1 MKQGL
6 FQNIIRLGFIL
17 LFSVTAFGQ
26 TDLVRWNNIN
36 YTPSLVV
43 SNITASSITVAGGV
57 SLSHE
62 NWGNNANFFQTGSWP
77 SAGIDV
83 SKYIEFTVS
92 PATGYQIN
100 LDKFNF
106 FYRAQGLSQNFEVR
120 YSKDNF
126 ATYFTSIGNTSALTD
141 WTSVSASIG
150 SANPIIP
157 GQTLRIRIYVFNT
170 WNNFHIKRL
179 LNTNA
184 STNYSQTPTITGT
197 VSAAVTGAPTD
208 LGITKTMNNLTPSPG
223 NNVVFT
229 IGVNNLGPNMASGA
243 SVTDQLPP
251 GFTYVSNTASVGSY
265 NSGTGIWTIG
275 NLANSASATL
285 QITAQMQAAGPHTN
299 TATVSHYGS
308 DPVSANNT
316 ASVTPT
322 NVCSGCTHTVSGGT
336 IIVNSGET
344 YCLHSGSWSGG
355 VRLNAG
361 GVICIAQGATFNVAY
376 IIDDS
381 AVNGTIINRG
391 TVSQFPMYNNTTHTA
406 TIENYGTFATST
418 IQNFAGTLTNYGT
431 VMVSGGFSTPN
442 PSGGGEIHNYGNLV
456 ANNIHFYDATFTNYN
471 DAVFTTTT
479 SVNVYSGYW
488 DNRLGGAVYLN
499 GNNVNFT
506 GGLDNSGYWEFE
518 RISSLS
524 STLNNYGQMKVY
536 NTASNISSTTYLTND
551 DLLEFINVPEI
562 QYNGP
567 MLTNNGTIT
576 VTHGTTGNFK
586 MNQAINQVFNN
597 GLIVVSGQFEQ
608 NAAGSLLVNNCTIEA
623 RHFFIGNGEAR
634 NNGLIWAKG
643 TAAGQGLAVQ
653 GLASILKNAA
663 TGHIRGTNFTNS
675 GEISGYGGFYFTGT
689 TNMNTGGSF
698 IGDEPNSI
706 LFYDASQTG
715 DNIFD
720 TPGGTVTNVIR
731 PDSMIPYDTSTYDCI
746 APPSVAGYPPTTAEF
761 YTILCEEPDTVL
773 IPLENYVEPHAPV
786 DNISFTVLYNTVRL
800 FEYNNQTNPTNNS
813 TNLTISGKGTFT
825 ANTTTG
831 VITFVPN
838 PTFTSGTVEAEYRVS
853 NERAGDP
860 IVYPSP
866 RTKIT
871 ITFILIDLPPLGIE
885 TGTNPVC
892 TNQTVTLS
900 NEISGGVWESSNE
913 AVATVNE
920 AGVVTGVAPGTATIS
935 YTVTEESCEDTVEQV
950 ITVESCVSGG
960 MLITNPHIRQ
970 RAK

>member
-6 FQNIIRLGFIL
+6 FQNIIRLGVVL
-17 LFSVTAFGQ
+17 LFLVISAVSWGQ
-26 TDLVRWNNIN
+26 TDLVRWNGASDGFGPT
-36 YTPSLVV
+36 YLVSNFSA
-43 SNITASSITVAGGV
+43 SNITNHGGGT
-57 SLSHE
+57 LT
-62 NWGNNANFFQTGSWP
+62 NNGQWNQHFQTGSWP
-77 SAGIDV
+77 NPQQNGGYLNESRYVQFTITPDANY
-83 SKYIEFTVS
+83 KIE
-92 PATGYQIN
+92 
-100 LDKFNF
+100 
-106 FYRAQGLSQNFEVR
+106 LSQFSFEVQMDGGNANFEVR
-120 YSKDNF
+120 YSKDFSQGYSSFNGTISGSW
-126 ATYFTSIGNTSALTD
+126 ATKTGNLSSI
-141 WTSVSASIG
+141 
-150 SANPIIP
+150 NPVLP
-157 GQTLRIRIYVFNT
+157 GQTIYIRLYVYNTWNSLRIRHSWGGT
-170 WNNFHIKRL
+170 
-179 LNTNA
+179 TG
-184 STNYSQTPTITGT
+184 PTITGT
-197 VSAAVTGAPTD
+197 VSPAVTGDPTD

-243 SVTDQLPP
+243 SVVDQLPP
-251 GFTYVSNTASVGSY
+251 GFTYVSNTTSVGSY

-275 NLANSASATL
+275 DLANSASATL

-322 NVCSGCTHTVSGGT
+322 NVCAGCTHTVSGGAIT
-336 IIVNSGET
+336 VNAGET
-344 YCLHSGSWSGG
+344 YCLYSGSWSGG
-355 VRLNAG
+355 VILNG
-361 GVICIAQGATFNVAY
+361 GTICIASGATFHASY
-376 IIDDS
+376 TTGLHS
-381 AVNGTIINRG
+381 GTIINRG
-391 TVSQFPMYNNTTHTA
+391 TVTAYPLSNGNNHTVH
-406 TIENYGTFATST
+406 IENIGTFTSAYLQDFAGSIYNYGSFNVNGGLETLNGST
-418 IQNFAGTLTNYGT
+418 ID
-431 VMVSGGFSTPN
+431 
-442 PSGGGEIHNYGNLV
+442 NYGNMTV
-456 ANNIHFYDATFTNYN
+456 QSISFYDTTVTNYN
-471 DAVFTTTT
+471 DAEFTTTN

-488 DNRLGGAVYLN
+488 DNRLGGVVYLN

-576 VTHGTTGNFK
+576 VTHSTTGNFK

-623 RHFFIGNGEAR
+623 RHFFIGNGEAQ
-634 NNGLIWAKG
+634 NNGLIWATG

-663 TGHIRGTNFTNS
+663 TGHVRGANFTNS
-675 GEISGYGGFYFTGT
+675 GLISGYGAFYFTGT

-706 LFYDASQTG
+706 LFYDTSQTG

-731 PDSMIPYDTSTYDCI
+731 PDSMTPYDTSTYDCI

-773 IPLENYVEPHAPV
+773 IPLENYVEPHPPV
-786 DNISFTVLYNTVRL
+786 DNISFTILYNTVRL

-900 NEISGGVWESSNE
+900 NEVSGGVWESSNE

-920 AGVVTGVAPGTATIS
+920 SGVVTGVAPGTATIS

-970 RAK
+970 RTK